1 MPAWMSLR
9 LESNR
14 HRARPPRHRE
24 HQEGQPVGHHREA
37 TQRRRIQLLE
47 RDPVADHVL
56 DVVGHHRQRIAEQVH
71 PVAGM
76 PQGGEGL
83 MRRAGIALCA

>member
-1 MPAWMSLR
+1 MRQHGEAAEGGR
-9 LESNR
+9 LE
-14 HRARPPRHRE
+14 
-24 HQEGQPVGHHREA
+24 
-37 TQRRRIQLLE
+37 LLE
-47 RDPVADHVL
+47 RDPIGDDVL
-56 DVVGHHRQRIAEQVH
+56 GAVSRHRQRIAEQVH